1 MNKKISELF
10 DYGDEIVVNDETDM
24 MFDPTEIKEMTMK
37 KIHED
42 HHSEVTPH
50 TRNLLRRFIGIA
62 VTACLVFAL
71 AMTSFAIISKWRGY
85 ADTEGLTQAEVE
97 SMLRQYSSCVS
108 SKLIEPNGTVHY
120 LDDRG
125 NELMVLSAEDAAKYD
140 TEIRQAQE
148 QAVRESTD
156 LIDIDSFGTIPNGI
170 SVVQV
175 SKDGTFHDFV
185 LGNGYMILLCAEED
199 KPYLLYE
206 GDTVTIRFRANN
218 ECVMS
223 FAVSQDGKVID
234 HTDIKAQN
242 HHFSYVVPADGKY
255 CFLLMYGSASASSF
269 TDCSLV
275 IEE

>member
-10 DYGDEIVVNDETDM
+10 NYGDEIVVNDEIGL
-24 MFDPTEIKEMTMK
+24 MFDPAEIKEMTMK
-37 KIHED
+37 KIHEV
-42 HHSEVTPH
+42 HPSEATPP
-50 TRNLLRRFIGIA
+50 TRNPLRRFIGIA
-62 VTACLVFAL
+62 VAACLVFAL
-71 AMTSFAIISKWRGY
+71 AMTAFAIINKWRGY
-85 ADTEGLTQAEVE
+85 ADTDGLTQAEIK
-97 SMLRQYSSCVS
+97 SMLQQYSSCVS
-108 SKLIEPNGTVHY
+108 SRLVEPNGTIHY

-125 NELMVLSAEDAAKYD
+125 NELMVLSAEDATKYD
-140 TEIRQAQE
+140 TEIRQARE

-170 SVVQV
+170 TVIQV
-175 SKDGTFHDFV
+175 SKDGTFHDFI

-199 KPYLLYE
+199 KPYLLHE
-206 GDTVTIRFRANN
+206 GNTVSIRFRAND

-223 FAVSQDGKVID
+223 FAVSQNGKVID
-234 HTDIKAQN
+234 HTDVKAQN
-242 HHFSYVVPADGKY
+242 HHFSYVVPADGEY